1 MPRRFQR
8 RGLSDE
14 GARRDTLIALNVLPA
29 AGYADGNYDC
39 TFFPTLLGVLN
50 WSSRAPG
57 TLPNLAAG
65 VLDVRSRRVRRWQFS
80 KLLRCHRLATLAVGT
95 DNQGETTGTYRY
107 GCPHTIPSRVCVVC
121 N

>member
-80 KLLRCHRLATLAVGT
+80 KLLRCHRLVTCRRYGT
-95 DNQGETTGTYRY
+95 TTGGTIGTYRC
-107 GCPHTIPSRVCVVC
+107 GCPHTNPSRVCVVC